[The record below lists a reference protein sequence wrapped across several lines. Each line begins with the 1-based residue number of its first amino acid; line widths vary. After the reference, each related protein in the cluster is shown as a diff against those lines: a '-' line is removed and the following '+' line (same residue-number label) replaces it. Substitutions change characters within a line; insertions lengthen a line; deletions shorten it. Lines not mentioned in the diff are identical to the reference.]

1 MRAWDYFFK
10 MIKIKVKKNIITET
24 FKDLNWLLRSES
36 RDYAMTDFKLF
47 SLQIK
52 NIQNEVLKQD
62 TKNIVILYELRSKNL
77 TRSNFGLYELCAF
90 NQNDVKK
97 KSNWQ
102 WTNEYMFFR
111 AYEQFSNHIHNCE
124 CIKYFLFVKWLTR
137 IFNGSGAWRFE

>member
-62 TKNIVILYELRSKNL
+62 TKNIVILYELRSKK
-77 TRSNFGLYELCAF
+77 F
-90 NQNDVKK
+90 NKK
-97 KSNWQ
+97 
-102 WTNEYMFFR
+102 
-111 AYEQFSNHIHNCE
+111 
-124 CIKYFLFVKWLTR
+124 
-137 IFNGSGAWRFE
+137 

>member
-1 MRAWDYFFK
+1 

-62 TKNIVILYELRSKNL
+62 TKNIVILYELRSKK
-77 TRSNFGLYELCAF
+77 F
-90 NQNDVKK
+90 NKK
-97 KSNWQ
+97 
-102 WTNEYMFFR
+102 
-111 AYEQFSNHIHNCE
+111 
-124 CIKYFLFVKWLTR
+124 
-137 IFNGSGAWRFE
+137 

>member
-1 MRAWDYFFK
+1 
-10 MIKIKVKKNIITET
+10 
-24 FKDLNWLLRSES
+24 
-36 RDYAMTDFKLF
+36 MTDFKLF

-97 KSNWQ
+97 IKLTMNKRIHVFQSL
-102 WTNEYMFFR
+102 WTIFKPYSQLRVYKVFFVCKMV
-111 AYEQFSNHIHNCE
+111 N
-124 CIKYFLFVKWLTR
+124 
-137 IFNGSGAWRFE
+137 

>member
-1 MRAWDYFFK
+1 

-62 TKNIVILYELRSKNL
+62 TKNIVILYELRSKK
-77 TRSNFGLYELCAF
+77 F
-90 NQNDVKK
+90 NK
-97 KSNWQ
+97 
-102 WTNEYMFFR
+102 E
-111 AYEQFSNHIHNCE
+111 
-124 CIKYFLFVKWLTR
+124 
-137 IFNGSGAWRFE
+137 